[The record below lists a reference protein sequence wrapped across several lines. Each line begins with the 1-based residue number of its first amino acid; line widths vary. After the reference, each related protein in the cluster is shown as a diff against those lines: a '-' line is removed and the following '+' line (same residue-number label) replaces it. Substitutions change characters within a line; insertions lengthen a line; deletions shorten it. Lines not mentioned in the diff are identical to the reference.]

1 MDVFTYMNQ
10 TLKAL
15 NYLHHHQN
23 GMDQKSDQNASSTN
37 QGGLVHLD
45 LKPENVILD
54 SKSNAVKLID
64 FGCAQSLA
72 RINQNYS
79 SATKAAAAAA
89 ASSAAAYESTE
100 FLAPEL
106 VNPAAAVANSTDA
119 GVACGV
125 GTYTDMWAFAVLLY
139 VALRWV
145 VLHTLFENEKN
156 NMQKSSRRSSTM
168 KLFRLAGPIFYFW
181 ELLGLG

>member
-15 NYLHHHQN
+15 NYLHHHQK
-23 GMDQKSDQNASSTN
+23 GMDQKSDQNAKSHSSTN

-145 VLHTLFENEKN
+145 VLHTTLFEK
-156 NMQKSSRRSSTM
+156 
-168 KLFRLAGPIFYFW
+168 
-181 ELLGLG
+181 

>member
-15 NYLHHHQN
+15 NYLHHHQK
-23 GMDQKSDQNASSTN
+23 GMDQKSDQNATSSSN
-37 QGGLVHLD
+37 QGLVHLD

-72 RINQNYS
+72 RINQNS

-106 VNPAAAVANSTDA
+106 VNPSAAVANSTDA

-145 VLHTLFENEKN
+145 VLHTTLFEK
-156 NMQKSSRRSSTM
+156 M
-168 KLFRLAGPIFYFW
+168 KEYGKKQLEGPLI
-181 ELLGLG
+181 

>member
-1 MDVFTYMNQ
+1 MFTYMNQ

-15 NYLHHHQN
+15 NYLHHHQK
-23 GMDQKSDQNASSTN
+23 GMDQKSDQNATLSSSN
-37 QGGLVHLD
+37 QGLVHLD

-106 VNPAAAVANSTDA
+106 VNPAAAAVANSTDA

-145 VLHTLFENEKN
+145 VLHTTLFEK
-156 NMQKSSRRSSTM
+156 
-168 KLFRLAGPIFYFW
+168 
-181 ELLGLG
+181 

>member
-1 MDVFTYMNQ
+1 MFTYMNQ

-15 NYLHHHQN
+15 NYLHHHQKF
-23 GMDQKSDQNASSTN
+23 GMDQKSDQNATLSSTN
-37 QGGLVHLD
+37 QGHHGLVHLD

-54 SKSNAVKLID
+54 SKSNAAKLID

-106 VNPAAAVANSTDA
+106 VNPAAAVANPATCSPEERTA
-119 GVACGV
+119 PRLLAPCAC
-125 GTYTDMWAFAVLLY
+125 
-139 VALRWV
+139 
-145 VLHTLFENEKN
+145 HTLPP
-156 NMQKSSRRSSTM
+156 
-168 KLFRLAGPIFYFW
+168 LASPC
-181 ELLGLG
+181 

>member
-1 MDVFTYMNQ
+1 
-10 TLKAL
+10 
-15 NYLHHHQN
+15 
-23 GMDQKSDQNASSTN
+23 MDQKSDQNATSCSTN
-37 QGGLVHLD
+37 QGLVHLD

-72 RINQNYS
+72 RINQNS
-79 SATKAAAAAA
+79 SATKAAA

-145 VLHTLFENEKN
+145 VLHTALFEKWKN
-156 NMQKSSRRSSTM
+156 MPK
-168 KLFRLAGPIFYFW
+168 KPLEGP
-181 ELLGLG
+181 LL

>member
-15 NYLHHHQN
+15 NYLHHH
-23 GMDQKSDQNASSTN
+23 GMDQKSDQNATSSSSN
-37 QGGLVHLD
+37 QQGLVHLD

-145 VLHTLFENEKN
+145 VLHTTLFEK
-156 NMQKSSRRSSTM
+156 
-168 KLFRLAGPIFYFW
+168 
-181 ELLGLG
+181 

>member
-15 NYLHHHQN
+15 NYLHHHQK
-23 GMDQKSDQNASSTN
+23 GMDQKSDQNATSCTN
-37 QGGLVHLD
+37 QGLVHLD

-72 RINQNYS
+72 RINQNS

-106 VNPAAAVANSTDA
+106 VNPAADA
-119 GVACGV
+119 GVVCGV

-145 VLHTLFENEKN
+145 VLHTTLFEKMKEYEKK
-156 NMQKSSRRSSTM
+156 Q
-168 KLFRLAGPIFYFW
+168 LEGPLI
-181 ELLGLG
+181 